1 MIRLSLRWRLSLT
14 LAAVLALLLALDVA
28 LTLRGASQRV
38 DPEIANATMLTGE
51 ILRESVRGLK
61 PAPDLDKR
69 LAALAASFDRLRH
82 VRVAYQPEGGAA
94 PPPGAS
100 RPGPPAWFVGLVR
113 AHATSARIEAVVGGR
128 PIGAFLI
135 AGDPDDEIGEL
146 WDSLVALTL
155 DGAVSAVLGLA
166 LVYLVVRAGLAP
178 LERINTG
185 LAALGRRDYAA
196 RLPEQAAPE
205 FQPLLA
211 RFNALGDSLGRAARE
226 NQLLRARLVSIQDE
240 ERKEIARE
248 LHDEIGPY
256 LFAARAQAG
265 AARRAAPQGPSASA
279 LDAVIETID
288 ALQSTNRRILD
299 RLRPAALEELGL
311 GPALQALG
319 RFFERNR
326 PGFEVVVDAAELP
339 GLPPGF
345 EAALYRIAQEAL
357 TNAARHAEAAKV
369 RISLAIEDEALRL
382 VVADDGRG
390 VDPATPGGRGLLGM
404 RERVA
409 AYGGALTLAPTRPHG
424 LTLRAVFPRD
434 AAGD

>member
-1 MIRLSLRWRLSLT
+1 MIRLSLRWRLSLA

-28 LTLRGASQRV
+28 LTLRGAGQRV
-38 DPEIANATMLTGE
+38 DPEIANATLLTGE
-51 ILRESVRGLK
+51 ILREAVRGLK
-61 PAPDLDKR
+61 PEPDLDER

-82 VRVAYQPEGGAA
+82 VRVAYQPQGAPAA
-94 PPPGAS
+94 PPTS
-100 RPGPPAWFVGLVR
+100 LRPEPPAWFVALVR
-113 AHATSARIEAVVGGR
+113 PRATSARIEAEVEGR
-128 PIGAFLI
+128 PIGAFLVE
-135 AGDPDDEIGEL
+135 GDPADEIREL

-178 LERINTG
+178 LERLNAG
-185 LAALGRRDYAA
+185 LAALSRRDYSA

-211 RFNALGDSLGRAARE
+211 RFNALGDSLSRAERE
-226 NQLLRARLVSIQDE
+226 NRQLRARLVSIQDE
-240 ERKEIARE
+240 ERKEIGRE

-265 AARRAAPQGPSASA
+265 AARRAAPQGASSQA

-311 GPALQALG
+311 APALKALG

-326 PGFEVVVDAAELP
+326 PDFAVFVEMASLP
-339 GLPPGF
+339 RLPPGF

-357 TNAARHAEAAKV
+357 TNAARHAEADQV
-369 RISLAIEDEALRL
+369 RITLAIEDEALVL
-382 VVADDGRG
+382 TVADDGRG
-390 VDPATPGGRGLLGM
+390 LDPATPGGRGFLGM

-409 AYGGALTLAPTRPHG
+409 AYGGTLTLTPTRPCG
-424 LTLRAVFPRD
+424 LTLRAAFPLD
-434 AAGD
+434 ALEA